1 MANDRFRHQLAK
13 EARQWVTDGLLQPD
27 QFDRLADRYQF
38 RDLDQSARNRFVG
51 ILFALGAV
59 LLGLGAIVFVS
70 ANWQFWSREGKL
82 AILLGSLLGINTL
95 GFYLWRSPRRRVAG
109 QGLFGQMCLLLG
121 GLLLGAN
128 LALTAQMFHQG
139 GPLSTLYL
147 VWGGGV
153 VAMAIGLRLVSLGVL
168 GVVLFASA
176 YLTGLY
182 DWQLPDD
189 SWMRSVIEHMP
200 ILSALAF
207 LPLAHAARSR
217 LLFGMAWVLTLGS
230 LQTNLW
236 WSYMHPWVASVLTLV
251 IPFGLGWGY
260 RDRLWPDMQRW
271 WLRQPLPPAI
281 RHWLVPGGAIDPRP
295 LGFQTIA
302 HTLTLLWLMGT
313 FYVMSFWGFWQE
325 SARPYDPASFVPW
338 AAIDVAVAAIAV
350 VLMVAAQVRSS
361 VADPGARSI
370 TDPVLWAMVWSL
382 GLALGWHYNLDTIP
396 LIGTFL
402 GNVLLFLLGL
412 GLIREGLGRGRRVA
426 FWSGVLV
433 WVLDIFTRMVEY
445 DTNLMLKALVFALA
459 GVGTIVAGFWFER
472 SIESLAPADR
482 ASTARL

>member
-13 EARQWVTDGLLQPD
+13 EARQWVTDGLIQPD

-38 RDLDQSARNRFVG
+38 RDLDRSARNRFVG

-70 ANWQFWSREGKL
+70 ANWQVWSREGKL

-95 GFYLWRSPRRRVAG
+95 GFYLWRSPRQRLAG
-109 QGLFGQMCLLLG
+109 QGFFGQMCLLLG

-168 GVVLFASA
+168 GVVLIASA

-182 DWQLPDD
+182 DWQIPDD
-189 SWMRSVIEHMP
+189 SWMRAVIEHVP

-207 LPLAHAARSR
+207 WPLAHTTRSR

-236 WSYMHPWVASVLTLV
+236 WSYMHPWVASVLTLAV
-251 IPFGLGWGY
+251 PFGLGWGY
-260 RDRLWPDMQRW
+260 RDRLWPALQHW
-271 WLRQPLPPAI
+271 WLRLPLPSVI
-281 RHWLVPGGAIDPRP
+281 HHWLVPGGAIDPRP
-295 LGFQTIA
+295 LGFQTITQ
-302 HTLTLLWLMGT
+302 TLTLLWLMGT
-313 FYVMSFWGFWQE
+313 FYVISFWGFWQDA
-325 SARPYDPASFVPW
+325 ARPYDPADFVSW
-338 AAIDVAVAAIAV
+338 TAIDVAVAAVAV
-350 VLMVAAQVRSS
+350 VLMVARGRSAM
-361 VADPGARSI
+361 ADRTGRSI
-370 TDPVLWAMVWSL
+370 TEPVLWVMVLSL
-382 GLALGWHYNLDTIP
+382 GLTLGWHYNINPIP
-396 LIGTFL
+396 LVGTFL

-412 GLIREGLGRGRRVA
+412 GLIREGLGHSQRVA
-426 FWSGVLV
+426 FWSGVLL

-445 DTNLMLKALVFALA
+445 DTALILKALVFALA
-459 GVGTIVAGFWFER
+459 GVGTIGAGFWFER
-472 SIESLAPADR
+472 SIKSFAPADR
-482 ASTARL
+482 QSTARF